1 MSMAA
6 DELKRILRLQS
17 GVDDPYLGAGP
28 AGRFEAESPLWPG
41 PAWSAIEPFAM
52 TEADG
57 RRFAEY
63 RFVPADGR
71 VAFLPVGILFEPDG
85 QGGSKATVY
94 SDHHL
99 VENRG
104 PILDPDPDL
113 VPGRSADDVLQ
124 PYFRALKENRLED
137 VLDLFEEDGYFRHS
151 NAETFTGR
159 EGLRTDFTKMMGT
172 AGIRVTYCRATD
184 DGTTCALEVY
194 MPSGRPAVAVYE
206 RGRPGR
212 LKAVRIYM

>member
-1 MSMAA
+1 MAA
-6 DELKRILRLQS
+6 PDLMRSLRLQS
-17 GVDDPYLGAGP
+17 RVDDPYLGAGP
-28 AGRFEAESPLWPG
+28 AARFEAESPLCPG
-41 PAWSAIEPFAM
+41 ASWSAIEAFAV
-52 TEADG
+52 THADG
-57 RRFAEY
+57 RRFEEY
-63 RFVPADGR
+63 HFVPADGR
-71 VAFLPVGILFEPDG
+71 VAYLPVGIMYEPDG
-85 QGGSKATVY
+85 QGGSRATVY

-99 VENRG
+99 VEDRG
-104 PILDPDPDL
+104 PILEPDAGL
-113 VPGRSADDVLQ
+113 VPGQSPEDVLQ
-124 PYFRALKENRLED
+124 PYFKALKENRLED
-137 VLDLFEEDGYFRHS
+137 VLDLFEDDGYFRHS
-151 NAETFTGR
+151 NAETFVGR

>member
-1 MSMAA
+1 MAA
-6 DELKRILRLQS
+6 DDLMQVLRAQAS
-17 GVDDPYLGAGP
+17 IDDPYLGASP
-28 AGRFEAESPLWPG
+28 AARFEAESPLSPG
-41 PAWSAIEPFAM
+41 ASWSSVEPFA
-52 TEADG
+52 TTRAEG
-57 RRFAEY
+57 RRFEEY
-63 RFVPADGR
+63 HFVPADGR
-71 VAFLPVGILFEPDG
+71 VPYLPVGILFEPAPD
-85 QGGSKATVY
+85 GGSKATVY

-99 VENRG
+99 VDDRG
-104 PILDPDPDL
+104 PILAPDPAL
-113 VPGRSADDVLQ
+113 VPWRSEADVLF

-159 EGLRTDFTKMMGT
+159 DGLRTDFTKMMGAT
-172 AGIRVTYCRATD
+172 GIRVTYCRATD

>member
-1 MSMAA
+1 MTLAA
-6 DELKRILRLQS
+6 RRLAETLRGRS
-17 GVDDPYLGAGP
+17 SIDDPHLGATS
-28 AGRFEAESPLWPG
+28 AAAFETGSQLWPG
-41 PAWSAIEPFAM
+41 ARWSRVEPFAA
-52 TEADG
+52 TEAHG
-57 RRFAEY
+57 RRFEEY
-63 RFVPADGR
+63 RFVPADDG
-71 VAFLPVGILFEPDG
+71 VAYLPVGFMFEPLAS
-85 QGGSKATVY
+85 GGSKATVY

-99 VENRG
+99 VDDRG
-104 PILDPDPDL
+104 PILEPDAALEPW
-113 VPGRSADDVLQ
+113 RSEADVLF
-124 PYFRALKENRLED
+124 PYFRALKENRLDD

-159 EGLRTDFTKMMGT
+159 DGLRTDFTKMMGT

-184 DGTTCALEVY
+184 DGTTCALEVC